1 MAGNRSCDQ
10 VGCCIVGGGPA
21 GAVLA
26 LLLARRGVSVAL
38 LEARDDFDRAFRGD
52 TVHPSTLEMLDD
64 LGLAEPLLARDH
76 ARMRRMTLQSGGTTA
91 VLADFTR
98 LRSRFPYIAMIPQA
112 EFLDFIVGEAG
123 KRDCFDLRLGA
134 RVTDLIVEGG
144 AVRGVRYRDGEG
156 DRELRAPL
164 TVAADGR
171 ASRVRQLAGFVPRRN
186 AATMDVMWLVL
197 PRREDERA
205 ADMTG
210 FRIGRGRLVVVLA
223 RAREWQLGYTI
234 LKGNNRAVREAGLDA
249 LRVGAGRAASRS
261 SPIGSTRSATGRTST
276 SCRSSR
282 AASPRWHREGLLA
295 IGDAAHVMSPI
306 GGVGINYAIQDAVA
320 AANLLSEPLVA
331 GNLTDAHLAAVQRR
345 REWPTRFIQTV
356 QALVQRQLV
365 ARALRDEPFR
375 LPWPARIAPAVPW
388 IRDLPAWLV
397 GWGVRPE
404 RVRGERRGRTRME

>member
-1 MAGNRSCDQ
+1 
-10 VGCCIVGGGPA
+10 
-21 GAVLA
+21 
-26 LLLARRGVSVAL
+26 
-38 LEARDDFDRAFRGD
+38 
-52 TVHPSTLEMLDD
+52 
-64 LGLAEPLLARDH
+64 
-76 ARMRRMTLQSGGTTA
+76 
-91 VLADFTR
+91 
-98 LRSRFPYIAMIPQA
+98 
-112 EFLDFIVGEAG
+112 
-123 KRDCFDLRLGA
+123 
-134 RVTDLIVEGG
+134 
-144 AVRGVRYRDGEG
+144 
-156 DRELRAPL
+156 
-164 TVAADGR
+164 
-171 ASRVRQLAGFVPRRN
+171 
-186 AATMDVMWLVL
+186 MDVMWLVL
-197 PRREDERA
+197 PRRDGERA

-234 LKGNNRAVREAGLDA
+234 LKGSNRAVREAGLDA
-249 LRVGAGRAASRS
+249 LRVGAGGAASRS
-261 SPIGSTRSATGRTST
+261 SPIGWTRSATGSDIHFL
-276 SCRSSR
+276 SVESSR
-282 AASPRWHREGLLA
+282 IPTWHRDGLLA

-375 LPWPARIAPAVPW
+375 LPWAARIAPAVPW